1 MSKLLKSLEA
11 EAEAKPHTTY
21 GRRRLMATRPI
32 GGRKNQM
39 EVLKDGKKHKLDLSE
54 IDELDEISGDE
65 QLALVWCDTHRK
77 YEWHWLPRER

>member
-1 MSKLLKSLEA
+1 
-11 EAEAKPHTTY
+11 
-21 GRRRLMATRPI
+21 
-32 GGRKNQM
+32 M